1 MKKNEFI
8 SLVAERTDTSKK
20 DTEKIVDAVFTA
32 LGDLMVQGD
41 RLVLSGFGSFETKV
55 RAARSGRNPRTG
67 ETIEIEQATLP
78 VFKPGRTL
86 KDKVNAK

>member
-1 MKKNEFI
+1 MKKNEFV
-8 SLVAERTDTSKK
+8 SLVAERTDMSKK
-20 DTEKIVDAVFTA
+20 DTEKVIVAA
-32 LGDLMVQGD
+32 IGDLMMQGD

-67 ETIEIEQATLP
+67 EVIEIEQATLP
-78 VFKPGRTL
+78 VFKAGRTL

>member
-1 MKKNEFI
+1 M
-8 SLVAERTDTSKK
+8 AERTDMSKK
-20 DTEKIVDAVFTA
+20 DTEKVIDAAFA
-32 LGDLMVQGD
+32 AIGDLMMQGD

-67 ETIEIEQATLP
+67 EMIEIEQATLP
-78 VFKPGRTL
+78 VFKAGRTL

>member
-1 MKKNEFI
+1 MKKNEFV
-8 SLVAERTDTSKK
+8 SLVAERTDMSKK
-20 DTEKIVDAVFTA
+20 DTEKVIDAAFA
-32 LGDLMVQGD
+32 AIGDLMMQGD

-67 ETIEIEQATLP
+67 EEIEQATLP
-78 VFKPGRTL
+78 VFKAGRTL

>member
-8 SLVAERTDTSKK
+8 SLVAERTDMSKK

-41 RLVLSGFGSFETKV
+41 RLVQIG
-55 RAARSGRNPRTG
+55 RAH
-67 ETIEIEQATLP
+67 
-78 VFKPGRTL
+78 V
-86 KDKVNAK
+86 

>member
-8 SLVAERTDTSKK
+8 SLVAERTDMSKK
-20 DTEKIVDAVFTA
+20 DTEKIVDAVFAA

-67 ETIEIEQATLP
+67 AAVKIP
-78 VFKPGRTL
+78 PR
-86 KDKVNAK
+86 KVIKFRPTAEVE

>member
-1 MKKNEFI
+1 MKKNEFV
-8 SLVAERTDTSKK
+8 SLVAERTDMSKK
-20 DTEKIVDAVFTA
+20 DTEKV
-32 LGDLMVQGD
+32 MMMQGD

-67 ETIEIEQATLP
+67 EVIEIEQATLP
-78 VFKPGRTL
+78 VFKAGRTL

>member
-8 SLVAERTDTSKK
+8 SLVAERTDMSKK
-20 DTEKIVDAVFTA
+20 DTEKIVDAVFAA

-55 RAARSGRNPRTG
+55 RAARSGRNPRTV
-67 ETIEIEQATLP
+67 EQATLP